1 MKDFLS
7 SVLLALLAQ
16 SVSAQV
22 TAPKNTPE
30 LEFALQLK
38 VTLDDAAGRRAQRA
52 RFSPLCT
59 FDN

>member
-1 MKDFLS
+1 MKNFLF

-16 SVSAQV
+16 SVSAPV

-52 RFSPLCT
+52 RFSLLCT